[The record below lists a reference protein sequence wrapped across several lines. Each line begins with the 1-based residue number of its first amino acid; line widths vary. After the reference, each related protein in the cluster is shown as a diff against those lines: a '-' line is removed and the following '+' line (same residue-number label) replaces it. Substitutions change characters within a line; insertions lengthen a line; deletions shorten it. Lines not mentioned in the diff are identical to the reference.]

1 MTRPAIIP
9 KIPKANKGVPTD
21 LSALRTLKP
30 TIVLVIPFVKAQNE
44 MMNGTKVTIS
54 IKLPEN
60 KARAKISVTIPPNKF
75 QPCFSSALK

>member
-30 TIVLVIPFVKAQNE
+30 TSVFVIPFVNAQKE
-44 MMNGTKVTIS
+44 I
-54 IKLPEN
+54 IKGI
-60 KARAKISVTIPPNKF
+60 K
-75 QPCFSSALK
+75 